1 MPFQPPATVV
11 TLPLG
16 KKSLSFTVGPTPH
29 KKKHLPHLGATEI
42 CDPHQQLRISS
53 AFGYAATLN
62 GQIRAM
68 GGACEALADKMRE
81 LTLNEVTVSCDLCDP
96 PTAESSSDLDLGTM
110 SICKFPQDLSE
121 LVRIVMREQ
130 VYLAGGYPI
139 DMWAV
144 DGWIWCRDSGGL
156 ATRPDPRA
164 LPAMCAGSDV
174 YYDSFGNPSKE
185 RYGTYVFWDP
195 VYGNLW
201 SRAKGAQVNSY
212 LTLFSGSNYY
222 KYAC

>member
-1 MPFQPPATVV
+1 MPFQQPTTVV

-29 KKKHLPHLGATEI
+29 KKKHLPHLVGTEI
-42 CDPHQQLRISS
+42 CDPHQKLRITS
-53 AFGYAATLN
+53 AFGYSATLT
-62 GQIRAM
+62 GEIRAM
-68 GGACEALADKMRE
+68 GGACETLADKMQE

-96 PTAESSSDLDLGTM
+96 PSAESSSDLDLGTI

-144 DGWIWCRDSGGL
+144 DSWIWCRDSGGL
-156 ATRPDPRA
+156 PSTPDARA

-174 YYDSFGNPSKE
+174 YTFMGNPTRW
-185 RYGTYVFWDP
+185 RYGTYVVWDP
-195 VYGNLW
+195 VNGGLM
-201 SRAKGAQVNSY
+201 SRAKGPQVNSY
-212 LTLFSGSNYY
+212 LTLWPSSIYY